1 MIRAVSQK
9 EALPESYPDVEGVT
23 GAALEAAWQRIEHYI
38 AHRFAPR
45 QVVWRLD
52 ADAGEWLAPLGPI
65 VTISAQR
72 GDGAPYEPETGPMG
86 GYMLE
91 CGHTVLTATVGAEPV
106 PVAVTQA
113 VQRLARYLAFAD
125 SIPAGV
131 TRFSSGTFNAALRR
145 DDMAPA
151 KAMVNSGAADLL
163 RAYRRV

>member
-9 EALPESYPDVEGVT
+9 EAVPESYPDVEGVT
-23 GAALEAAWQRIEHYI
+23 GTALAVAWQRVEHYT
-38 AHRFAPR
+38 AHRFTPR

-52 ADAGEWLAPLGPI
+52 VEAGEWRAPLAPVI
-65 VTISAQR
+65 TISAQR
-72 GDGAPYEPETGPMG
+72 GNGAPYGPETGPMG

-91 CGHTVLTATVGAEPV
+91 CGHTVLTATVGAGPV
-106 PVAVTQA
+106 PEAVSEA
-113 VQRLARYLAFAD
+113 VRRLAKYLAFAD

-151 KAMVNSGAADLL
+151 QAMVNSGAADLL